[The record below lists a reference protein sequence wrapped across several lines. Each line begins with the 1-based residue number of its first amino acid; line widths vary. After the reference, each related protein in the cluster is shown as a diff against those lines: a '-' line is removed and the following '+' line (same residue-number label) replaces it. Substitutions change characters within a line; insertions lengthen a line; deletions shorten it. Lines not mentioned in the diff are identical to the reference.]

1 MFDKLL
7 PKKREFFDA
16 FELHSAKTLQAA
28 QVLLEMFK
36 TPKDLDLRTRDIEEL
51 EHAGDT
57 ITHDTMALLHKTFV
71 TPLDRD
77 QIHELMSCL
86 DDVLDLVDAAAEL
99 VVLYEIKEIPPEARA
114 LADVLV
120 RSVDAVKK
128 AVEGLKDSK
137 NNEDVLRTCIEINRF
152 ENEADQI
159 LRRAVAGLFKSK
171 GDPLLVMKWKEI
183 YEQLETATDRCEDV
197 ADVIQGIILERA

>member
-57 ITHDTMALLHKTFV
+57 ITHDTMALLHKTFI

-77 QIHELMSCL
+77 QIHELMSRL
-86 DDVLDLVDAAAEL
+86 DDILDLIEGAAEL
-99 VVLYEIKEIPPEARA
+99 VLLYEIKEITPEARA

-120 RSVDAVKK
+120 RSVDAVRI
-128 AVEGLKDSK
+128 AVLGLKEAK
-137 NNEDVLRTCIEINRF
+137 NGDEVLRSCIEINRF

-159 LRRAVAGLFKSK
+159 YRKAVAGLFKSRTE
-171 GDPLLVMKWKEI
+171 PLLLMKWKEI
-183 YEQLETATDRCEDV
+183 YEQLETATDRCEDA
-197 ADVIQGIILERA
+197 ADVIQGIVLERT

>member
-1 MFDKLL
+1 MFDQLL

-16 FELHSAKTLQAA
+16 FEEHAAKTLQAA
-28 QVLLEMFK
+28 QVLLNMLK
-36 TPKDLDLRTRDIEEL
+36 SPVDLDLRARDVDEL

-57 ITHDTMALLHKTFV
+57 ITHDTMNMLHKTFV

-77 QIHELMSCL
+77 QIHELMSRL
-86 DDVLDLVDAAAEL
+86 DDILDLIDGAAEL
-99 VVLYEIKEIPPEARA
+99 IVLYEIKDITQEARA

-120 RSVDAVKK
+120 RSVEAVQT
-128 AVEGLKDSK
+128 AVGGLKDAK
-137 NNEDVLRTCIEINRF
+137 NNEQVLRTCIEINRF

-159 LRRAVAGLFKSK
+159 LRRAVANLFKSK
-171 GDPLLVMKWKEI
+171 IDPLVVLKWKEI
-183 YEQLETATDRCEDV
+183 YEHLETATDRCEDV